1 MRVLRN
7 AFHVFSSVFG
17 CQHARLSRPFTIE
30 QQSYM
35 VCLECGHKLFYS
47 MQEMRRLSRREVKRL
62 HAIAAGSLYL
72 APSRSEALA
81 QAAPTDPSL
90 AA

>member
-1 MRVLRN
+1 MRVLRTAMH
-7 AFHVFSSVFG
+7 AFTSVFG
-17 CQHARLSRPFTIE
+17 CQHDRLTRPFTIE

-47 MQEMRRLSRREVKRL
+47 MDEMRRLSRREVKHLRAVEAGAL
-62 HAIAAGSLYL
+62 HL
-72 APSRSEALA
+72 APVTGKASLST
-81 QAAPTDPSL
+81 PGDSSL